1 MVDIEF
7 IVQYW
12 VLLHAREHREFLRNA
27 GNITL
32 LKIAA
37 KSGLIAEAEAD
48 AIGAAY
54 RQYRKLQHTLRL
66 DGMEKARVDPAT
78 VQTERDAVTALW
90 DRVFAVASAG

>member
-12 VLLHAREHREFLRNA
+12 VLLHSREHREFVRNA

-37 KSGLIAEAEAD
+37 QSGLISADEAET
-48 AIGAAY
+48 IGAVY
-54 RQYRKLQHTLRL
+54 RHYRKLQHTLRL
-66 DGMEKARVDPAT
+66 DGMEKARVAPDA
-78 VQTERDAVTALW
+78 VKGEREAVTALW
-90 DRVFAVASAG
+90 RRVFSIAE